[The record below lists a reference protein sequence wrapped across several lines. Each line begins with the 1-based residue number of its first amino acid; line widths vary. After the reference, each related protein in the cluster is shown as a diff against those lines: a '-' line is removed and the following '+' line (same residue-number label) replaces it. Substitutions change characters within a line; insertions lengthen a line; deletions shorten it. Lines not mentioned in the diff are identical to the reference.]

1 MAVKT
6 SNYGMFESLFYIAGT
21 MKSFSAIV
29 TKDLMINRLFKIV
42 VTKCLFDFVNIR
54 KPQKYYI
61 WVKFSCFKLAS
72 KLCKADEWN

>member
-42 VTKCLFDFVNIR
+42 VTKCLFDLLTFENLKNMI
-54 KPQKYYI
+54 
-61 WVKFSCFKLAS
+61 L
-72 KLCKADEWN
+72 EWNLVVSN

>member
-6 SNYGMFESLFYIAGT
+6 SNYGMFESLFYTAGT

-42 VTKCLFDFVNIR
+42 VTKCLFDLLTFENLKNMI
-54 KPQKYYI
+54 
-61 WVKFSCFKLAS
+61 L
-72 KLCKADEWN
+72 EWNLVVSN

>member
-6 SNYGMFESLFYIAGT
+6 SNYGMFESLFYTAGT

-42 VTKCLFDFVNIR
+42 VTKCLFDLLTFENLKNMI
-54 KPQKYYI
+54 
-61 WVKFSCFKLAS
+61 L
-72 KLCKADEWN
+72 E